1 MQHLGFGRV
10 WCNLIS
16 LLLSTSFTRLLIN
29 GDPGEYIGHRRGLR
43 QGDPLSPMLFILVME
58 NLNALISYAD
68 RKHLLQPIAS
78 HQAKHR
84 ISTYADDVV
93 MFLRPTNQDITTVT
107 GVLEIF
113 GHATGLRTNISKSS
127 VTPIQCGEDVLATIS
142 ELLPCEIKNFPC
154 TYLGLPLSIRK
165 LTNADFLPLID
176 KVADKLPGWKASLLC
191 RASRLVLVKAVLSSI
206 PVYLMLALDLP
217 KWVLK
222 AIDRIRRSFLWKGQA
237 NANGGNCLVS
247 WNAVQLQF
255 GGLGILNLELM
266 AWALRIRWLWLQKT
280 DPSKPWAGLPVQV
293 HRNAK
298 ALFDVA
304 VVSVVGN
311 GETIKFWTDRWLQ
324 GKNVAE
330 HCPTLFKL
338 IPKRAVKQRTVTQ
351 GVTDRKWVSDISG
364 ALSVQVLVEY
374 LRLWSLI
381 EGVELRPDVADK
393 HQWRFASHGSYSS
406 KSAYEAFF
414 VGSIT
419 FAPWRRVWKTWA
431 PLRCKFFIWLV
442 FKKRLWTADRL
453 AKRGLPHPA
462 ACPLCDK
469 SDETIQHLL
478 ISCVFAREVWTAI
491 LSKLGLAFIAPQ
503 PGCTG
508 FTCWWRQSVK
518 RVGKDMRKGLNSLI
532 ILVAWQI
539 WKHRNSCVFEGTR
552 PCVQS
557 VVLAVVEEGRAWCL
571 AGASAL
577 HDLLLQ
583 QLPSGRSPYDGI
595 VKMEQPGRAT
605 D

>member
-1 MQHLGFGRV
+1 MAKWRSPRLRIPSEQFFPPKQLAWVLESQVLHLCG
-10 WCNLIS
+10 
-16 LLLSTSFTRLLIN
+16 
-29 GDPGEYIGHRRGLR
+29 
-43 QGDPLSPMLFILVME
+43 
-58 NLNALISYAD
+58 
-68 RKHLLQPIAS
+68 
-78 HQAKHR
+78 
-84 ISTYADDVV
+84 
-93 MFLRPTNQDITTVT
+93 ITTYGCTQETWV
-107 GVLEIF
+107 
-113 GHATGLRTNISKSS
+113 HHSS

-142 ELLPCEIKNFPC
+142 ELLPF
-154 TYLGLPLSIRK
+154 
-165 LTNADFLPLID
+165 
-176 KVADKLPGWKASLLC
+176 ADKLPGWKASLLC
-191 RASRLVLVKAVLSSI
+191 RADRLVLVKAVLSSI

-222 AIDRIRRSFLWKGQA
+222 AIDKIRRSFLWEGQA

-247 WNAVQLQF
+247 WNVVQRPLQF

-351 GVTDRKWVSDISG
+351 GVTDRKWILDISG

-374 LRLWSLI
+374 LRLWNLI
-381 EGVELRPDVADK
+381 EGVELRPDVADQ
-393 HQWRFASHGSYSS
+393 HHWRFASHGSYSS

-442 FKKRLWTADRL
+442 FKKRLWIADRL
-453 AKRGLPHPA
+453 AKRGLPHPT
-462 ACPLCDK
+462 ACPLCDQ
-469 SDETIQHLL
+469 SVETIQHLL

-557 VVLAVVEEGRAWCL
+557 VVLAVVEEGSAWCL

-577 HDLLLQ
+577 HDLLLR
-583 QLPSGRSPYDGI
+583 QLPSGRSP
-595 VKMEQPGRAT
+595 
-605 D
+605 

>member
-1 MQHLGFGRV
+1 
-10 WCNLIS
+10 
-16 LLLSTSFTRLLIN
+16 
-29 GDPGEYIGHRRGLR
+29 
-43 QGDPLSPMLFILVME
+43 MLFILVME

-68 RKHLLQPIAS
+68 REHLLQPIAS

-84 ISTYADDVV
+84 ISAYADDVV

-142 ELLPCEIKNFPC
+142 ELLPF
-154 TYLGLPLSIRK
+154 
-165 LTNADFLPLID
+165 
-176 KVADKLPGWKASLLC
+176 ADKLPGWKASLLC
-191 RASRLVLVKAVLSSI
+191 RAGRLVLVKAVLSSI

-222 AIDRIRRSFLWKGQA
+222 AIDKIRSFLWKGQA

-247 WNAVQLQF
+247 WN
-255 GGLGILNLELM
+255 
-266 AWALRIRWLWLQKT
+266 KT

-351 GVTDRKWVSDISG
+351 GVTDR
-364 ALSVQVLVEY
+364 
-374 LRLWSLI
+374 
-381 EGVELRPDVADK
+381 VELRPDVADQ
-393 HQWRFASHGSYSS
+393 HLWFFASHGSYS
-406 KSAYEAFF
+406 
-414 VGSIT
+414 T
-419 FAPWRRVWKTWA
+419 
-431 PLRCKFFIWLV
+431 
-442 FKKRLWTADRL
+442 DRL

-462 ACPLCDK
+462 ACPLCDQ

-557 VVLAVVEEGRAWCL
+557 IVLAVVVEGSAWCL

-577 HDLLLQ
+577 HDLLLR
-583 QLPSGRSPYDGI
+583 QLPSGRSP
-595 VKMEQPGRAT
+595 
-605 D
+605 